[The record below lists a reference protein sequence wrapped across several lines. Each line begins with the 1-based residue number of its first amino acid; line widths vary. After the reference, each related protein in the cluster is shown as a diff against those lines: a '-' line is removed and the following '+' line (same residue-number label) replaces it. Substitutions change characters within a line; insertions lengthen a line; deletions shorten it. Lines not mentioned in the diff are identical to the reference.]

1 MVDGVEIPSFRGDNI
16 NGFSTKERAPDPARL
31 VSAYFHSATT
41 LNYTRAALSS
51 GLADLHSPLTWD
63 LGHVQSA
70 PIKAQYSQIVS
81 SITDSIRF
89 MRTVGA
95 DSADQLQTV
104 DLYTSHEALLLEY
117 EETQTRNMTTPAPR
131 SPQLLSHTTA
141 PKSYYNTSAH
151 FLWIGD
157 RTRALDGAH
166 IEYIRGLSNPIGLK
180 VGPTLSAAD
189 LLSLLDILNPSH
201 EIGKIT
207 LITRY
212 GHSKIFSL
220 LPPHIAAV
228 QASSHA
234 SSTIWQCDP
243 MHGNTFSTPSGLKTR
258 RFGDIFSELE
268 QALAIHRD
276 MGSWLGGVHLEL
288 TGEPV
293 TECVG
298 GSEGLDEHDL
308 QGNYLSFC
316 DPRLNEKQ
324 ALELAFLIARDLRG
338 EKA

>member
-1 MVDGVEIPSFRGDNI
+1 
-16 NGFSTKERAPDPARL
+16 
-31 VSAYFHSATT
+31 
-41 LNYTRAALSS
+41 
-51 GLADLHSPLTWD
+51 
-63 LGHVQSA
+63 
-70 PIKAQYSQIVS
+70 
-81 SITDSIRF
+81 

-117 EETQTRNMTTPAPR
+117 EETQTRKMTMPTPR
-131 SPQLLSHTTA
+131 SPHLLPHSTHPPPRSH
-141 PKSYYNTSAH
+141 YNTSAH

-166 IEYIRGLSNPIGLK
+166 IEYIRGLSNPIGVK
-180 VGPTLSAAD
+180 VGPTLSATD
-189 LLSLLDILNPSH
+189 LLSLLDALNPSH

-212 GHSKIFSL
+212 GHSNISAL
-220 LPPHIAAV
+220 LRPHIAAV
-228 QASSHA
+228 QASPHA
-234 SSTIWQCDP
+234 CSIIWQCDP

-298 GSEGLDEHDL
+298 GSEGLDEQDL
-308 QGNYLSFC
+308 EGNYLSFC

-324 ALELAFLIARDLRG
+324 ALELAFLIARELRG
-338 EKA
+338 EERTAGSLEVIAG